1 MIRFIRYLQNINLF
15 KLYIMKKMLL
25 TAAVVFSSLIASA
38 QFMVTADLDLE
49 DFDAENITETT
60 NFGFGYTLNDTW
72 TVGAIIM
79 GEGVHEGE
87 TEAEHADHD
96 DEDFRLFVRYNWN
109 ESIYLTANTS
119 TEDFSDNLRLGLGY
133 SFAAFGSFYVE
144 PNYTMD
150 LEADDS
156 DERNGSFKLGLAYRF

>member
-1 MIRFIRYLQNINLF
+1 MN
-15 KLYIMKKMLL
+15 IMKKMLL
-25 TAAVVFSSLIASA
+25 TAAVVFSTLIASA

-72 TVGAIIM
+72 TVGAMMIA
-79 GEGVHEGE
+79 EGVHEGE
-87 TEAEHADHD
+87 SEEEHANHE
-96 DEDFRLFVRYNWN
+96 DEDMRLFVRYNMGD
-109 ESIYLTANTS
+109 IYLTANTT
-119 TEDFSDNLRLGLGY
+119 TEDFSDNLRVGAGY
-133 SFAAFGSFYVE
+133 SFAAFGSFYLE

-150 LEADDS
+150 LSSDDN

>member
-1 MIRFIRYLQNINLF
+1 
-15 KLYIMKKMLL
+15 MKKMLL
-25 TAAVVFSSLIASA
+25 TAAVAFSSLIASA

-60 NFGFGYTLNDTW
+60 NFGFGYTFNDTW

-79 GEGVHEGE
+79 SEGVHEGE
-87 TEAEHADHD
+87 TEAEHAEHADHE

-119 TEDFSDNLRLGLGY
+119 TEDFSDNLRLGAGY
-133 SFAAFGSFYVE
+133 SFAAFGSFYLE

-150 LEADDS
+150 LKADDS
-156 DERNGSFKLGLAYRF
+156 DERNATFKLGLAYRF

>member
-1 MIRFIRYLQNINLF
+1 
-15 KLYIMKKMLL
+15 MKKMLL

-60 NFGFGYTLNDTW
+60 NFGFGYTFNDTW

-87 TEAEHADHD
+87 TEAEHADHDDHD

-119 TEDFSDNLRLGLGY
+119 TEDFSDNLRLGAGY

-150 LEADDS
+150 LKTDDS